1 MRNPKSANRRLLQ
14 GNDTEIWLN
23 MAQAIYEHDSNIEK
37 LFAAYDFDA
46 VKILNEFTEGRYP
59 ECFPEYHKERKI
71 VLWMVRLERFA
82 KFTIKNLD
90 KMPMPIG
97 MHIIRAT
104 FMSGAVT
111 GETTSIDMDIRARLS
126 EYWHE
131 VADTGKEVFNLS
143 PTELAGLQRQDQ
155 IAKALK
161 RIYYLLSLKD
171 YTLGE
176 LQTKLKQKSFT
187 SDIINESLQLI
198 QSQGLIDE
206 KNIAQGILDKY
217 TACKPEGWR
226 RIKARLNTKGID
238 KEIVSEIVDQAK
250 QRNEFDL
257 AWKIGKKKYAKL
269 LKQSKPRVEHSL
281 YNYLIRKGFDI
292 DTVNRVVNKLT
303 DDELNGNLE

>member
-1 MRNPKSANRRLLQ
+1 M
-14 GNDTEIWLN
+14 
-23 MAQAIYEHDSNIEK
+23 
-37 LFAAYDFDA
+37 
-46 VKILNEFTEGRYP
+46 KINKMIRISDGY
-59 ECFPEYHKERKI
+59 KI
-71 VLWMVRLERFA
+71 VLE
-82 KFTIKNLD
+82 N
-90 KMPMPIG
+90 
-97 MHIIRAT
+97 
-104 FMSGAVT
+104 
-111 GETTSIDMDIRARLS
+111 GETLKVKNV
-126 EYWHE
+126 EQPWKP
-131 VADTGKEVFNLS
+131 GFNLS

-257 AWKIGKKKYAKL
+257 AWKIGKKKRGLCPLSAGKPSSVL
-269 LKQSKPRVEHSL
+269 LGRTTILEYPR
-281 YNYLIRKGFDI
+281 
-292 DTVNRVVNKLT
+292 
-303 DDELNGNLE
+303 